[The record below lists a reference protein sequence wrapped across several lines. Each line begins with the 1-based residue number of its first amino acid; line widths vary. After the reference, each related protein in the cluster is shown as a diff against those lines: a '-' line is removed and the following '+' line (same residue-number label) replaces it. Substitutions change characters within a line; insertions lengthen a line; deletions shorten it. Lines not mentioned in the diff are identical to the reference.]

1 VSNRDVGHVWIVGA
15 GPGDPGL
22 ITVRGLEALRSA
34 DVVVH
39 DRLVPAALLAEVRP
53 GALLVYAGKE
63 PDALS
68 VAQADITA
76 TVVSHALDGRAVVR
90 LKGGDP
96 YVFGRGGEEAA
107 ALAAAGVPFTV
118 VPGVSAALAVPAAAG
133 IPVSHRDHASSVAVV
148 AAHRAGER
156 DLPWASLAGLDT
168 LVFLMGAGR
177 VRELCL
183 RLVGAG
189 RDPGTPAAA
198 VQWGTTERQREV
210 SASLAELPEAF
221 EAAGLGPPAV
231 IVVGE
236 VVALAPAVRGEAAP
250 VAGSAGSLRSAAGVP
265 R

>member
-1 VSNRDVGHVWIVGA
+1 VNDRGLGHVWIVGA

-22 ITVRGLEALRSA
+22 ITVRGLEALRRA

-39 DRLVPAALLAEVRP
+39 DRLVPRALLAEARP
-53 GALLVYAGKE
+53 DALLIYAGKE
-63 PDALS
+63 PDAPS
-68 VAQADITA
+68 ASQDDITA
-76 TVVSHALDGRAVVR
+76 TVASHAVDGRAVVR

-96 YVFGRGGEEAA
+96 YVFGRGAEEAV
-107 ALAAAGVPFTV
+107 ALAAAGIPFTV

-133 IPVSHRDHASSVAVV
+133 IPVSHREHASSVAVV

-198 VQWGTTERQREV
+198 VQWGTTDRQREV
-210 SASLAELPEAF
+210 TASLAELPEAF
-221 EAAGLGPPAV
+221 EAAGLGSPAV

-236 VVALAPAVRGEAAP
+236 VVTLAPSIRGGAASL
-250 VAGSAGSLRSAAGVP
+250 AGVPRQAAGVP